1 MRLNPFVYSQKWLLA
16 LTLFFSLFSFSG
28 YAAHVQSRTA
38 SVQQTEW
45 VASARHKS
53 AFQIFT
59 LRSATATHIRVDGF
73 SAQPFLLLVFNRLDM
88 LQFKTA
94 MNESYSFDTRRH
106 LIPGQIITSA
116 SEEELLSV

>member
-1 MRLNPFVYSQKWLLA
+1 MRLNPFVYSPKWLLA
-16 LTLFFSLFSFSG
+16 LTLFFSLFSFLG
-28 YAAHVQSRTA
+28 YTAHVQSRTA

-53 AFQIFT
+53 AFQVFT
-59 LRSATATHIRVDGF
+59 LRSATTIHIRVDGF
-73 SAQPFLLLVFNRLDM
+73 SAQSFLLLVFNRLDM

-106 LIPGQIITSA
+106 LILGQIITSA